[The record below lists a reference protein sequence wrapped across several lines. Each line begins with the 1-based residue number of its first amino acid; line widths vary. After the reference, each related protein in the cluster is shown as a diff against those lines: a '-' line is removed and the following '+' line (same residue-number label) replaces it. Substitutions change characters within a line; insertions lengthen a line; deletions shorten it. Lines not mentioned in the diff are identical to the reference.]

1 MGGALRPWTGAD
13 KHHVCGHAYCDEEG
27 SLQQSG
33 IPTSPARF
41 AGSSYG
47 QHSEGSLGAT
57 WPRLG
62 RGALNELPLDLPL
75 AGDAPR
81 LSIPPASDDSL
92 GPPLGVRSWSSPPL
106 RAPTPTCFRAAIPL
120 VH

>member
-1 MGGALRPWTGAD
+1 MDWRGQAPRDAGTPLLMRR
-13 KHHVCGHAYCDEEG
+13 G

-57 WPRLG
+57 
-62 RGALNELPLDLPL
+62 
-75 AGDAPR
+75 
-81 LSIPPASDDSL
+81 
-92 GPPLGVRSWSSPPL
+92 
-106 RAPTPTCFRAAIPL
+106 
-120 VH
+120 